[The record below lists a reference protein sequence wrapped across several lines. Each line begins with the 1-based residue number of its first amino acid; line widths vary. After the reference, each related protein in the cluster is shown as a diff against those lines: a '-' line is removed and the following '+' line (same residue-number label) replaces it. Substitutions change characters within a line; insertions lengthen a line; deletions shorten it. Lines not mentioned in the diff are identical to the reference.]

1 MTIAIDNIR
10 FMLFALL
17 GRVSLAARL
26 AHKPE
31 NAAAEA
37 GVTVVPCR
45 RTMTRTRPR
54 AARRGRARKRIL
66 IEQGGAAAASLLL
79 AFVFLRLWQADLRVP
94 FDYDGDA
101 LYFEMVVKA
110 VVDHG
115 WFLTNPSLGAP
126 GVLAM
131 HDFPSADSLHLLV
144 IKVMSWGTSDWAL
157 LYNLY
162 FILSFPLITV
172 SALAVLRQFRVAYA
186 PALVVSLLFSFLPSR
201 LSLAEVHYFLSIFYE
216 VPLAILVAL
225 WVAGDDPP
233 LGWRRG
239 RTLAAVAI
247 CVLIAGTGIYYAFF
261 AGALIALGGIWGA
274 LRRRTP
280 RNALAAL
287 LFTGVIMTG
296 LAVQAAPVAVHHARH
311 GPNPE
316 VATRDPRDAEIFGM
330 RIAQLLLPVAKH
342 PVPALRELKDR
353 YDTMA
358 PFPGETSAS
367 SLGVVGGVGFLALLG
382 VMLLPMGEGRPR
394 RELWRALG
402 VLNLLALLIATTGG
416 FGSLFA
422 FVVTPDIRTYARMHV
437 FVAFLALFAVAL
449 LLERLVTRR
458 ARLGVAAC
466 GLVLVVGLLDQVTSL
481 AVRPYAKVKAHYR
494 SDAALVRAIEAAV
507 PAGGMILEVP
517 HQSFPEGGPSAG
529 GKPLN
534 YWPLRPYLHARS
546 LRWSYPAMRGRSAD
560 AWAHG
565 IATLPAADLVRAASD
580 VGFDGILVHRAGY
593 PDEGAKIEGELAA
606 ALPSA
611 TRATGS
617 VALVLQPGRAQPRG
631 ARRRAGRS
639 ARVAARAGR
648 SHPRPAMDQRL
659 LPGRE
664 RTPPSVS
671 LELRHRHHRDRERRQ
686 LRSPAE
692 DHDGGE
698 GRNAADDVRPRW

>member
-1 MTIAIDNIR
+1 
-10 FMLFALL
+10 
-17 GRVSLAARL
+17 
-26 AHKPE
+26 
-31 NAAAEA
+31 
-37 GVTVVPCR
+37 
-45 RTMTRTRPR
+45 
-54 AARRGRARKRIL
+54 
-66 IEQGGAAAASLLL
+66 
-79 AFVFLRLWQADLRVP
+79 
-94 FDYDGDA
+94 
-101 LYFEMVVKA
+101 
-110 VVDHG
+110 
-115 WFLTNPSLGAP
+115 
-126 GVLAM
+126 M

-162 FILSFPLITV
+162 FILSFPLITM

-201 LSLAEVHYFLSIFYE
+201 LSLAEVHYLLPIFYE

-233 LGWRRG
+233 LGWRRGRG

-296 LAVQAAPVAVHHARH
+296 LAVQAAPFAVHHARH
-311 GPNPE
+311 GRNPE
-316 VATRDPRDAEIFGM
+316 VATRDPREAEIFGM
-330 RIAQLLLPVAKH
+330 RIAQLLLPVAQH
-342 PVPALRELKDR
+342 PVPALRALKDR
-353 YDTMA
+353 YDAMA

-382 VMLLPMGEGRPR
+382 LMLLPMGEGRPR
-394 RELWRALG
+394 RELWRVLG

-458 ARLGVAAC
+458 ARLGLAAC
-466 GLVLVVGLLDQVTSL
+466 GLVLLVGLLDQVTPL
-481 AVRPYAKVKAHYR
+481 AVRPYANVKAHYR

-517 HQSFPEGGPSAG
+517 HQSYPEGGPSAG

-534 YWPLRPYLHARS
+534 YSPLRPYLHSRS

-560 AWAHG
+560 AWAQK

-611 TRATGS
+611 TRATGTGLS
-617 VALVLQPGRAQPRG
+617 FFSLVEHNREALAGVPAEVRTLRRELAAHTLVPRYTSGFYQVENGPDHPFRWSSGTGIIEVENGASFDRLVKITMEVKAATPPMTFALGGDLPAETVTVGDAGVTFDRTLRVHPGRNTIRMSGEGKPAVAPPDPR
-631 ARRRAGRS
+631 
-639 ARVAARAGR
+639 
-648 SHPRPAMDQRL
+648 RL
-659 LPGRE
+659 IWRLENPVLE
-664 RTPPSVS
+664 EVMAPPSGGP
-671 LELRHRHHRDRERRQ
+671 
-686 LRSPAE
+686 SP
-692 DHDGGE
+692 
-698 GRNAADDVRPRW
+698 